1 VDKITVLDSIMGSG
15 KTTYMLNYLNEVQ
28 ALQDKEEE
36 EFPCDGLKRRFLYV
50 TPTLAEVD
58 RVAEHCPT
66 LRFHDPEPI
75 HGRKLWDLGRLILEG
90 RNVCTTHAL
99 FSMLTREIYD
109 LLRERNYTLII
120 DEVVTCVD
128 LLRSLKTA
136 DRKMLFDG
144 DYVRI
149 GDRNHLVW
157 NHERYPGYRGR
168 FDDIRNLCDNGNLV
182 AYGRNP
188 TTGLP
193 TVLIWEFPADFL
205 RCFHEV
211 YILTYLFYGSPM
223 LSYFKAEG
231 LEFTMNAVRDGQL
244 IGWHESNEGAI
255 KTKLRDLI
263 TIYTGPM
270 NSVGDPQPK
279 SQPLSA
285 TWFERQAKSN
295 DGDVRQLRQSTI
307 NFFERIAGTPS
318 ALNAWTTFKDA
329 KSRLKGYGY
338 ARGFI
343 SLGTKATNDHIEKR
357 SMAYLA
363 NIFHQPVIKGF
374 FQERG
379 IHVYE
384 EMHALSEMIQWIW
397 RSGIRRGDPIHVFVP
412 AKRMRDLLNIWL
424 ESDNAA
430 GLLWST
436 AEGQNQ
442 ADAEIRHLKTSAS
455 PLQAIEKQPF

>member
-1 VDKITVLDSIMGSG
+1 MDNIIVLDSIMGSG
-15 KTTYMLNYLNEVQ
+15 KTTFILNYLNAVQ
-28 ALQDKEEE
+28 ARQNEES
-36 EFPCDGLKRRFLYV
+36 FNGLKQRFLYV

-58 RVAEHCPT
+58 RIAAYCPT
-66 LRFHDPEPI
+66 LQFHDPEPI
-75 HGRKLWDLGRLILEG
+75 HGRKLWDLSRLIAEG
-90 RNVCTTHAL
+90 RNICTTHAL

-128 LLRSLKTA
+128 LLRSLKPA

-157 NHERYPGYRGR
+157 NHERYPDYRGR

-188 TTGLP
+188 KTGLP

-205 RCFHEV
+205 RCFEQV

-223 LSYFKAEG
+223 LSYFQAEG
-231 LEFTMNAVRDGQL
+231 LDFTMKAVRDGQL
-244 IGWHESNEGAI
+244 IDWADSNEGVI
-255 KTKLRDLI
+255 KSKLRDLI
-263 TIYTGPM
+263 TIYDGPM
-270 NSVGDPQPK
+270 NAVGQHPK

-285 TWFERQAKSN
+285 TWFDRPSN
-295 DGDVRQLRQSTI
+295 DADVQRLRQSTI

-318 ALNAWTTFKDA
+318 AQNAWTTFKDA
-329 KSRLKGYGY
+329 KSRLTGKGYG
-338 ARGFI
+338 RGFI

-357 SMAYLA
+357 SVAYLA

-374 FQERG
+374 FEQRG
-379 IHVYE
+379 IVVHE

-412 AKRMRDLLNIWL
+412 SKRMRNLLNIWL
-424 ESDNAA
+424 ESDHAVA
-430 GLLWST
+430 LLW
-436 AEGQNQ
+436 E
-442 ADAEIRHLKTSAS
+442 
-455 PLQAIEKQPF
+455 AIESSKSGQCGSSALKNFRIASVSH

>member
-1 VDKITVLDSIMGSG
+1 VDNIIVLDSIMGSG

-28 ALQDKEEE
+28 AIQDEDP
-36 EFPCDGLKRRFLYV
+36 FDGLKRRFLYV

-58 RVAEHCPT
+58 RVTAHCPT

-75 HGRKLWDLGRLILEG
+75 HGRKLWDLGRLIAEG

-109 LLRERNYTLII
+109 LLRERNYTLVI

-128 LLRSLKTA
+128 LLRSLRAA

-157 NHERYPGYRGR
+157 NHARYPDYRGR

-205 RCFHEV
+205 RCFEQV

-231 LEFTMNAVRDGQL
+231 LDFTMNAVREGQL
-244 IGWHESNEGAI
+244 ICWQDSDEGAI
-255 KTKLRDLI
+255 KAKLRDLI

-285 TWFERQAKSN
+285 TWFERESN
-295 DGDVRQLRQSTI
+295 DDAVRRLRQSTI
-307 NFFERIAGTPS
+307 NFFERIAATPS
-318 ALNAWTTFKDA
+318 VLNAWTTFKDA
-329 KSRLKGYGY
+329 RSRLKGYGY

-343 SLGTKATNDHIEKR
+343 SLGTKATNDHIAKR

-374 FQERG
+374 FKERG

-397 RSGIRRGDPIHVFVP
+397 RSGIRRGDPITVFVP
-412 AKRMRDLLNIWL
+412 SKRMRDLLNIWL
-424 ESDNAA
+424 DADNAA

-436 AEGQNQ
+436 ANQ
-442 ADAEIRHLKTSAS
+442 ADAEIRHSQTSA
-455 PLQAIEKQPF
+455 